1 MINYFIE
8 LIIMQV
14 YIYNHNQDN
23 INDDENNKKA
33 IIRDLQILVFLSV
46 IFTISVIYFNEKT
59 IKFY

>member
-8 LIIMQV
+8 LIMQV

-23 INDDENNKKA
+23 INDDENDKKT

>member
-1 MINYFIE
+1 
-8 LIIMQV
+8 MQV

-23 INDDENNKKA
+23 INDDENDKKT